1 MGRPRKLVTA
11 SIDNEKLPQESWG
24 RCTYSRRRKYKS
36 TYRTTYQCRTTGWL
50 ADGLCMKHWDDRLT
64 T

>member
-1 MGRPRKLVTA
+1 MNSQKKLVTA
-11 SIDNEKLPQESWG
+11 SIDNEILPEESWG
-24 RCTYSRRRKYKS
+24 KCTYSKKRKYRSVYK
-36 TYRTTYQCRTTGWL
+36 TKYQCRIVGWL